1 MQAYAIYRLPHEDHA
16 TIIRQK
22 DGTPVEL
29 RSLSDLNGRSGFV
42 VAPFE
47 VKSDQPVVL
56 IEGEKTI
63 CHLEP
68 SAATCHLDQA
78 KRVERSLDYAR
89 DDNRENGGRD
99 DMNERGDVDKRGNA
113 PDDRQENDG
122 RDDKREDGRD
132 DKVSKYYKVDFANY
146 HSQLENG
153 HFRKIVLARCAD
165 EDMPAGVEKMDLFY
179 RACEMYPRLFI
190 ALVETPQ
197 SGCWLTATPEILLD
211 GKAQDWRTIALAGT
225 MKLEGDQLNGE
236 GETLTWSTKNIQEQ
250 RIVATYITECLEQ
263 FTGDFR
269 EEGPRTVRAANL
281 VHLRSDF
288 TFKLADNEHIGDVLQ
303 ALHPTPAV
311 CGLPKREAFNFIVKN
326 EHTPRRYYSGF
337 MGPLQMDDTHLYV
350 SLRCMNIEGDKCH
363 LYAGGGLLKD
373 STEEQEWQETEAKM
387 ETMKRLIYV

>member
-56 IEGEKTI
+56 IEGEKERI
-63 CHLEP
+63 PLRCP
-68 SAATCHLDQA
+68 ANPAADILSCHLDQA
-78 KRVERSLDYAR
+78 KRVERSLDCARDDNRENGVR

-99 DMNERGDVDKRGNA
+99 DKRERD
-113 PDDRQENDG
+113 
-122 RDDKREDGRD
+122 RDDKP
-132 DKVSKYYKVDFANY
+132 SNYYRIDFANY

-373 STEEQEWQETEAKM
+373 STEELEWQETEAKM